1 MIQNTLFAT
10 QNTLTVNQFKM
21 GENQVKCKALHQGEL
36 HCIGYLTNVADFVSQ
51 EYFCTR
57 FWML

>member
-10 QNTLTVNQFKM
+10 QNTANQFKM

>member
-10 QNTLTVNQFKM
+10 QNTVNQFKM

-36 HCIGYLTNVADFVSQ
+36 LCIGYLTNLADFVSQ
-51 EYFCTR
+51 EYFCIR

>member
-51 EYFCTR
+51 EYFCTW